1 MMGFLGFLVEIA
13 EIATEGIGGAL
24 DADATNED
32 ADIGLSEVAAEE
44 VGREDGHVAIDEEQ
58 IGVLGLLGKEIAD
71 GSATTI
77 LRAEDVSAVGP
88 IIDSLI
94 GLYHVRIC
102 RSVIAHEDLIGNAG
116 GLSLESEGID
126 QRDAEVVVSG
136 NQYRQ

>member
-24 DADATNED
+24 DADATNDD
-32 ADIGLSEVAAEE
+32 ADIGFSEVAAEE

-77 LRAEDVSAVGP
+77 LRAEDVSAVGL

-94 GLYHVRIC
+94 GLYRFGIC
-102 RSVIAHEDLIGNAG
+102 RSVIAHEDFVGNAS
-116 GLSLESEGID
+116 GLGLESEGID

>member
-13 EIATEGIGGAL
+13 EIAAEGIGRAL
-24 DADATNED
+24 DADATNDD
-32 ADIGLSEVAAEE
+32 ADIGFSEVTAEE

-77 LRAEDVSAVGP
+77 LGAEDVSAVGP
-88 IIDSLI
+88 IIDSLVGVYRLGI
-94 GLYHVRIC
+94 G

-126 QRDAEVVVSG
+126 QRDARVVVSG

>member
-24 DADATNED
+24 DADATNDD

-44 VGREDGHVAIDEEQ
+44 GGREDGHVAIDEEQ

-71 GSATTI
+71 GSASTI

-94 GLYHVRIC
+94 GLYRFGIG

-116 GLSLESEGID
+116 GLGLESEGID
-126 QRDAEVVVSG
+126 QCDARVVVSG

>member
-13 EIATEGIGGAL
+13 EIATEGIGRAL
-24 DADATNED
+24 DADATNDD
-32 ADIGLSEVAAEE
+32 ADIGLSEVTAEE

-71 GSATTI
+71 GSATAI

-88 IIDSLI
+88 IIDSLVGVYRLGI
-94 GLYHVRIC
+94 G
-102 RSVIAHEDLIGNAG
+102 RSVIAHEDFVGNAG

-126 QRDAEVVVSG
+126 QRDARVVVSG

>member
-13 EIATEGIGGAL
+13 EIAAEGIGRAL
-24 DADATNED
+24 DADATNDD

-44 VGREDGHVAIDEEQ
+44 GGREDGHVAIDEEQ

-71 GSATTI
+71 GSASLI
-77 LRAEDVSAVGP
+77 LGAEDVLAVGP
-88 IIDSLI
+88 IIDSLVGVYRLGI
-94 GLYHVRIC
+94 G

-126 QRDAEVVVSG
+126 QRDARVVESG

>member
-13 EIATEGIGGAL
+13 EIAAEGIGRDL
-24 DADATNED
+24 DVDATNDD
-32 ADIGLSEVAAEE
+32 ADIGLSEVTAEE

-102 RSVIAHEDLIGNAG
+102 
-116 GLSLESEGID
+116 
-126 QRDAEVVVSG
+126 
-136 NQYRQ
+136 

>member
-24 DADATNED
+24 DADATNDD

-44 VGREDGHVAIDEEQ
+44 GGREDGHVAIDEEQ

-88 IIDSLI
+88 IIDSLVGVYRLGI
-94 GLYHVRIC
+94 G
-102 RSVIAHEDLIGNAG
+102 RSVVAHKDLIGNAS
-116 GLSLESEGID
+116 GLGL
-126 QRDAEVVVSG
+126 
-136 NQYRQ
+136 

>member
-13 EIATEGIGGAL
+13 EIATEGIGRAL

-32 ADIGLSEVAAEE
+32 ADIGLSEVTAEE

-71 GSATTI
+71 GSASLI

-88 IIDSLI
+88 IIDSLVGVYRLGI
-94 GLYHVRIC
+94 G
-102 RSVIAHEDLIGNAG
+102 RSVIAHEDLIGNAS

-126 QRDAEVVVSG
+126 QRDARVVVSG

>member
-13 EIATEGIGGAL
+13 EIAAEGIGKAL
-24 DADATNED
+24 DADATNDD
-32 ADIGLSEVAAEE
+32 ADIGFSEVTAEE

-88 IIDSLI
+88 IIDSLVGVYRLGI
-94 GLYHVRIC
+94 G
-102 RSVIAHEDLIGNAG
+102 RSVIAHEDLIGNAS

>member
-13 EIATEGIGGAL
+13 EIATEGIGRAL
-24 DADATNED
+24 DADATNEE
-32 ADIGLSEVAAEE
+32 ADIGFSEVAAEE
-44 VGREDGHVAIDEEQ
+44 GGREDGHVAIDEEQ

-88 IIDSLI
+88 IIDCLV

-102 RSVIAHEDLIGNAG
+102 RSVVAHEDFVGNAS
-116 GLSLESEGID
+116 GLGLESEGID
-126 QRDAEVVVSG
+126 QRDARVVVSG